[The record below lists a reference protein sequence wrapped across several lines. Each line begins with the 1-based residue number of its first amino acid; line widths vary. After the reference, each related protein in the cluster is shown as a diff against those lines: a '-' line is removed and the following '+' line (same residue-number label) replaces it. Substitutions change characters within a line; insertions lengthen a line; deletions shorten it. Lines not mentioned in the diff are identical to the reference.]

1 MCTLGRTA
9 SFYTSIFGAQ
19 VSECRF
25 LPHENA
31 TTSHHSTSHFKS
43 SIAVNGV
50 NRRDAIVGAATALFG
65 VTSARAMSLNRV
77 IIVDGW
83 VVKQSELRTA

>member
-1 MCTLGRTA
+1 MKMPQLLT
-9 SFYTSIFGAQ
+9 
-19 VSECRF
+19 
-25 LPHENA
+25 
-31 TTSHHSTSHFKS
+31 HSTFHFKS

-50 NRRDAIVGAATALFG
+50 NRRDAIVGAATALFS
-65 VTSARAMSLNRV
+65 VTSARAMSLDRV